1 MNENQ
6 RRILSEA
13 AKFGGRQ
20 MSAAEKMA
28 NTINEQQEMI
38 GKYLFKSFV
47 EGSIKGW
54 LISMQ
59 GKGEIGFIEAPAK
72 KNTRTSMAPHTIFF
86 NKGSSPKKVCV
97 AWSDNATRIVSEK
110 EVRYAPRQLLKAV
123 AMWMDKHGAAMV
135 ESVEDVSESATK
147 AALEDFMYS
156 LPKAAIAEL
165 KPIFK
170 KKINPMSVTAGVM
183 RLASVTAI
191 LKKHKVAPKFMD
203 MNSAKVV
210 NDFFDTF
217 FGESVEEDGEATVSE
232 ARIHFKRI
240 LQGVKDSQG
249 PFTVVVMK
257 ASGPGALMQ
266 KKVSTAAAI
275 PAHVNYILGE
285 LKGKPW
291 KAIAIEQADG
301 GVVNVLFPKDVQLE
315 SVEEAT
321 VSEQTVPVDKRFTMR
336 GSTFKVR
343 KSIGGDGYD
352 LFIIRRGGS
361 VGLFAKLKSLER
373 SEVLKA
379 AEAAN
384 RAASPFKKEETE
396 DGELVEAP
404 AVAMPVGG
412 YSKPQFESR
421 MRELIRKMGFE
432 KGITNI
438 RSEGTKMIVCFALA
452 PKARDFMATI
462 NGLMRMRAK
471 GNVATIDTNFNRI
484 KAPAGTTAI
493 VTLDFSKVQQE
504 AFEEEFLNHLALV
517 IESGGAISEAY
528 IKAEDIKA
536 IRNDLKK
543 TFPAF
548 KFAVSRS
555 QGSSGSINVYILSG
569 PMKFRDT
576 DGDINHYH
584 PGSYKNADTL
594 KKIIAVINK
603 KNYDNSDSQSD
614 YFDVGFYLHLAQGR
628 YSWRGSKK
636 TEKGFVLTDKTGK
649 KPLDPAQEIPTAE
662 QVEISEK
669 ERGFSFKHLPPD
681 AWTDRDGETRRRE
694 YVAARKSET
703 EAARKKALEALKVAM
718 HKVSWRDLRGN
729 ITSDLEKL
737 IKGASSTRDSRGL
750 EKHSYRL
757 RSLKEPHLRALG
769 FALQDLAHRFSKN
782 PPHPKAPNPDY
793 GP

>member
-1 MNENQ
+1 
-6 RRILSEA
+6 LASEQ
-13 AKFGGRQ
+13 K
-20 MSAAEKMA
+20 
-28 NTINEQQEMI
+28 
-38 GKYLFKSFV
+38 GKY
-47 EGSIKGW
+47 
-54 LISMQ
+54 
-59 GKGEIGFIEAPAK
+59 P
-72 KNTRTSMAPHTIFF
+72 
-86 NKGSSPKKVCV
+86 
-97 AWSDNATRIVSEK
+97 EK
-110 EVRYAPRQLLKAV
+110 
-123 AMWMDKHGAAMV
+123 
-135 ESVEDVSESATK
+135 
-147 AALEDFMYS
+147 
-156 LPKAAIAEL
+156 
-165 KPIFK
+165 FK
-170 KKINPMSVTAGVM
+170 KPVKDIFTKGPTGWS
-183 RLASVTAI
+183 
-191 LKKHKVAPKFMD
+191 
-203 MNSAKVV
+203 V
-210 NDFFDTF
+210 NDAFK
-217 FGESVEEDGEATVSE
+217 ESVEEDGEATVSE
-232 ARIHFKRI
+232 AKIPFKRI

-315 SVEEAT
+315 SVE
-321 VSEQTVPVDKRFTMR
+321 
-336 GSTFKVR
+336 
-343 KSIGGDGYD
+343 GD
-352 LFIIRRGGS
+352 
-361 VGLFAKLKSLER
+361 
-373 SEVLKA
+373 
-379 AEAAN
+379 
-384 RAASPFKKEETE
+384 
-396 DGELVEAP
+396 ELTEAP

-484 KAPAGTTAI
+484 KAPAGTGAI

-528 IKAEDIKA
+528 ITAEDIKV

-662 QVEISEK
+662 QVEVME
-669 ERGFSFKHLPPD
+669 
-681 AWTDRDGETRRRE
+681 
-694 YVAARKSET
+694 
-703 EAARKKALEALKVAM
+703 
-718 HKVSWRDLRGN
+718 
-729 ITSDLEKL
+729 SDSQ
-737 IKGASSTRDSRGL
+737 A
-750 EKHSYRL
+750 
-757 RSLKEPHLRALG
+757 
-769 FALQDLAHRFSKN
+769 
-782 PPHPKAPNPDY
+782 
-793 GP
+793 

>member
-6 RRILSEA
+6 RRILAEA
-13 AKFGGRQ
+13 AKFGGTP

-28 NTINEQQEMI
+28 NAINEQQEMI
-38 GKYLFKSFV
+38 GKYLFKSFK
-47 EGSIKGW
+47 EGSVSGW

-59 GKGEIGFIEAPAK
+59 GKGEIGFIQAPAK
-72 KNTRTSMAPHTIFF
+72 KNTRTSMAPHTVYF
-86 NKGSSPKKVCV
+86 NKSDYAMDPPINTGPKKVCV
-97 AWSDNATRIVSEK
+97 AWSDNDTRVISK
-110 EVRYAPRQLLKAV
+110 NEVRYAPRQLLKAV

-135 ESVEDVSESATK
+135 ESVEEVSESATK

-170 KKINPMSVTAGVM
+170 KKINKMSVTAGVM
-183 RLASVTAI
+183 RLASVTTI
-191 LKKHKVAPKFMD
+191 LKKHKVAPQFMG

-210 NDFFDTF
+210 NDYFDTF

-232 ARIHFKRI
+232 GRIHFKRI
-240 LQGVKDSQG
+240 LQGVDDAQG
-249 PFTVVVMK
+249 PFVVVVMK

-266 KKVSTAAAI
+266 KKVSTRAAI

-291 KAIAIEQADG
+291 KAIAIENAKG

-315 SVEEAT
+315 SVE
-321 VSEQTVPVDKRFTMR
+321 
-336 GSTFKVR
+336 G
-343 KSIGGDGYD
+343 
-352 LFIIRRGGS
+352 
-361 VGLFAKLKSLER
+361 
-373 SEVLKA
+373 
-379 AEAAN
+379 
-384 RAASPFKKEETE
+384 
-396 DGELVEAP
+396 GELAEAP

-462 NGLMRMRAK
+462 NSLMRMRAK
-471 GNVATIDTNFNRI
+471 GSVATIDTNFNRI

-517 IESGGAISEAY
+517 IESGGTISEAY
-528 IKAEDIKA
+528 ITAEEIKV

-543 TFPAF
+543 AFPAF

-584 PGSYKNADTL
+584 PDSYKNADTL
-594 KKIIAVINK
+594 KKMIAVINK
-603 KNYDNSDSQSD
+603 KNFDKSDPQSD
-614 YFDVGFYLHLAQGR
+614 YYHVGFYLHIQQGR

-649 KPLDPAQEIPTAE
+649 KPLDPKQEIPTME
-662 QVEISEK
+662 QVEVME
-669 ERGFSFKHLPPD
+669 
-681 AWTDRDGETRRRE
+681 
-694 YVAARKSET
+694 
-703 EAARKKALEALKVAM
+703 
-718 HKVSWRDLRGN
+718 
-729 ITSDLEKL
+729 SDEQ
-737 IKGASSTRDSRGL
+737 A
-750 EKHSYRL
+750 
-757 RSLKEPHLRALG
+757 
-769 FALQDLAHRFSKN
+769 
-782 PPHPKAPNPDY
+782 
-793 GP
+793 